1 VVIGFFST
9 ALNRLQKE
17 LQAHALD
24 QATTAKATPLR
35 TVQ

>member
-9 ALNRLQKE
+9 AMNRLQ
-17 LQAHALD
+17 LAAAHALD